1 MFVSALV
8 RVRFEA
14 GRRGA
19 VQGASLKAAH
29 GCLGFPSYQ
38 RPAPMREHGCLA
50 MLEGRIS
57 MKRAAPETE

>member
-29 GCLGFPSYQ
+29 GSSGPIFAASGSN
-38 RPAPMREHGCLA
+38 AGAGCFA
-50 MLEGRIS
+50 I
-57 MKRAAPETE
+57 